1 MKRSMAETCLTECDH
16 TFAIVVVVQNPI
28 KKTKQKK
35 KGMCLAHSLLFI
47 ALIKMRGNK
56 YDQRN

>member
-1 MKRSMAETCLTECDH
+1 MKRNMAETCLIECDH

-28 KKTKQKK
+28 KKKK
-35 KGMCLAHSLLFI
+35 KGMCFAHALLLI
-47 ALIKMRGNK
+47 VLIKMRGNK